1 MKGLKTRYYSSF
13 DQDFVE
19 TRDQSCRVPPDYRW
33 VRRDLP
39 FRLLSALVY
48 SIAIAFS
55 AVYCRLFLHIRFEN
69 SKAIKEGRK
78 TGAFIYCNHTQPLG
92 DVFTPALPC
101 LPGRI
106 YTVVSPANL
115 AIPVIGKILPY
126 LGALPIPDTLK
137 GMKEFTAAIEYR
149 VNQGKYVT
157 IYPEAHV
164 WEYYTGIRPFPE
176 TSFKYPAKLGKPV
189 YSMTSTYQQRR
200 HGKRPRCTVYIDGPF
215 YPDTSLS
222 PKERAVNLRNQ
233 VYERMVQRSKASNCQ
248 YIPYIEKPEEG
259 SPCTES

>member
-1 MKGLKTRYYSSF
+1 MKAPKIRYYSSF

-19 TRDQSCRVPPDYRW
+19 TRDQDCRVPPDYCW

-39 FRLLSALVY
+39 YRLLSACIY
-48 SIAIAFS
+48 GAAIAFS
-55 AVYCRLFLHIRFEN
+55 TVYCRLFLRIRFQN
-69 SKAIKEGRK
+69 SKAVKAGRK
-78 TGAFIYCNHTQPLG
+78 TGAFLYCNHTQPLG

-164 WEYYTGIRPFPE
+164 WEYYTGIRPFSAA
-176 TSFKYPAKLGKPV
+176 SFKYPVKFRKPV
-189 YSMTSTYQQRR
+189 YCMTSTYQQRR
-200 HGKRPRCTVYIDGPF
+200 PGNRPKCTVYVDGPF
-215 YPDTSLS
+215 YPDSSLS
-222 PKERAVNLRNQ
+222 QKEQAVKLRDQ
-233 VYERMVQRSKASNCQ
+233 VYNCMCRQSKASNCQ
-248 YIPYIEKPEEG
+248 YIQYVHQPE
-259 SPCTES
+259 

>member
-1 MKGLKTRYYSSF
+1 MKKTRYYSTF
-13 DQDFVE
+13 DEDFVE
-19 TRDQSCRVPPDYRW
+19 TRDQNCQVPPDYQW
-33 VRRDLP
+33 IRRDLP
-39 FRLLSALVY
+39 YRILSSLVY
-48 SIAIAFS
+48 GIAIAFS

-69 SKAIKEGRK
+69 SKAVKEGRK
-78 TGAFIYCNHTQPLG
+78 TGAFLYCNHTQPLG

-137 GMKEFTAAIEYR
+137 GMKAFTSAIEYR
-149 VNQGKYVT
+149 VNHKNYVT

-176 TSFKYPAKLGKPV
+176 TSFKYPVKTQKPL
-189 YSMTSTYQQRR
+189 YCMTSTYQKRR
-200 HGKRPRCTVYIDGPF
+200 FGKRPKCTVFIDGPF
-215 YPDTSLS
+215 YPDPSLR
-222 PKERAVNLRNQ
+222 PREQAVQLRDQ
-233 VYERMVQRSKASNCQ
+233 VYEQMLQRSKASNFQ
-248 YIPYIEKPEEG
+248 YISYIPK
-259 SPCTES
+259 TESLQSKQG